1 MQKQNVIN
9 DFLYH
14 PPRQGVRD
22 PESAQKSV
30 ESFVKADLRPAGRI
44 HYERLDIGDMSSVRQ
59 FAAIVKTKFT
69 KIDIL
74 INNAGIMAAPFA
86 LTVDNFESQL
96 AINYLGHFLLSHL
109 LLPELKAAAAAGSS
123 TAARI
128 VNVSS
133 CVHKLGHIDFNDI
146 HGM

>member
-1 MQKQNVIN
+1 MQKRKFIHA
-9 DFLYH
+9 LYFVSLL
-14 PPRQGVRD
+14 GVRD

-30 ESFVKADLRPAGRI
+30 ESFVKVDLRPAGRI

-59 FAAIVKTKFT
+59 FAANVKRKFT

-109 LLPELKAAAAAGSS
+109 LLPELKAAAAGST